1 MKNKSFT
8 ILEMTVSILI
18 FLIGI
23 AVISGLY
30 INLVRQYLI
39 SQNLQ
44 ASLGNVKLALE
55 KIWREMNYGIN
66 FATTTNGIK
75 YQRVNDCANVEI
87 KYDTAAKAI
96 LYNSSTL
103 IDPNYFEVNNF
114 IIYATGSFGSSGDYN
129 VTSFKLIT
137 ISLSGIAKAK
147 SMDIPVN
154 FQISVAPINS
164 VFAST
169 SCGF

>member
-1 MKNKSFT
+1 MKKRGFT
-8 ILEMTVSILI
+8 ILEMTVAILI

-30 INLVRQYLI
+30 INLVKQYLI
-39 SQNLQ
+39 SQNVQ
-44 ASLGNVKLALE
+44 ASIGNVKLALE
-55 KIWREMNYGIN
+55 KIWREMKYGIN
-66 FATTTNGIK
+66 FTTTTNGIK

-87 KYDTAAKAI
+87 KYDTATKAI

-114 IIYATGSFGSSGDYN
+114 TIYATGSFYLTGDYN

-137 ISLSGIAKAK
+137 ISLNGIAKAK

>member
-1 MKNKSFT
+1 MKNKGFT
-8 ILEMTVSILI
+8 ILEMTVAILI

-30 INLVRQYLI
+30 INLVKQYLI
-39 SQNLQ
+39 SQNVQ
-44 ASLGNVKLALE
+44 ASIGNVKLALE
-55 KIWREMNYGIN
+55 KIWREMKYGIN

-87 KYDTAAKAI
+87 KYDTATKAI

-114 IIYATGSFGSSGDYN
+114 TVYATGSFNLTGDYN
-129 VTSFKLIT
+129 VRSFKLIT

>member
-1 MKNKSFT
+1 MKKKGFT
-8 ILEMTVSILI
+8 ILEMTVAILI

-30 INLVRQYLI
+30 INLVRQHLI
-39 SQNLQ
+39 SQNVQ

-55 KIWREMNYGIN
+55 KIWREMKYGIN

-87 KYDTAAKAI
+87 KYDTGTKAI

-114 IIYATGSFGSSGDYN
+114 TVYATGSFGSQGDYN
-129 VTSFKLIT
+129 ITSFKLIT

-147 SMDIPVN
+147 SLDIPIN
-154 FQISVAPINS
+154 FLMSVAPINS

>member
-1 MKNKSFT
+1 
-8 ILEMTVSILI
+8 
-18 FLIGI
+18 
-23 AVISGLY
+23 
-30 INLVRQYLI
+30 
-39 SQNLQ
+39 
-44 ASLGNVKLALE
+44 
-55 KIWREMNYGIN
+55 
-66 FATTTNGIK
+66 
-75 YQRVNDCANVEI
+75 VEI
-87 KYDTAAKAI
+87 KYDTATKAI

-114 IIYATGSFGSSGDYN
+114 TIYATGSFGSQGDYN

>member
-1 MKNKSFT
+1 MRKRGFT
-8 ILEMTVSILI
+8 ILEMTVAILI

-30 INLVRQYLI
+30 INLVKQYLI

-55 KIWREMNYGIN
+55 KIWREMKYGIN

-87 KYDTAAKAI
+87 KYDTGTKAI

-114 IIYATGSFGSSGDYN
+114 TVYATGSFGSPGDYN

>member
-1 MKNKSFT
+1 
-8 ILEMTVSILI
+8 
-18 FLIGI
+18 
-23 AVISGLY
+23 
-30 INLVRQYLI
+30 
-39 SQNLQ
+39 
-44 ASLGNVKLALE
+44 
-55 KIWREMNYGIN
+55 
-66 FATTTNGIK
+66 
-75 YQRVNDCANVEI
+75 VEI
-87 KYDTAAKAI
+87 KYDTGTKAI

-114 IIYATGSFGSSGDYN
+114 TVYTTGSLPSTGNYSE
-129 VTSFKLIT
+129 TSFKLIT
-137 ISLSGIAKAK
+137 ISLNGIAKAK

>member
-1 MKNKSFT
+1 MKKKGFT
-8 ILEMTVSILI
+8 ILEMTVAILI

-30 INLVRQYLI
+30 INLVRQHLI
-39 SQNLQ
+39 SQNVQ

-55 KIWREMNYGIN
+55 KIWREMKYGIN

-87 KYDTAAKAI
+87 KYDTGTKAI

-114 IIYATGSFGSSGDYN
+114 TVYTTGSLPSTGNYSE
-129 VTSFKLIT
+129 TSFKLIT
-137 ISLSGIAKAK
+137 ISLNGIAKAK

>member
-1 MKNKSFT
+1 MKNKGFT
-8 ILEMTVSILI
+8 ILEMIVAILI

-30 INLVRQYLI
+30 INLVKQYLI

-55 KIWREMNYGIN
+55 KIWREMKYGIN

-75 YQRVNDCANVEI
+75 YQRVNDCVNVEI
-87 KYDTAAKAI
+87 KYDTATKAI

-114 IIYATGSFGSSGDYN
+114 TIYATGSFGSQGDYN

>member
-1 MKNKSFT
+1 MKNKGFT
-8 ILEMTVSILI
+8 ILEMTVAILI

-30 INLVRQYLI
+30 INLVKQYLI

-55 KIWREMNYGIN
+55 KIWREMKYGIN
-66 FATTTNGIK
+66 FATTTNGIRYK
-75 YQRVNDCANVEI
+75 RLNDCANVEI
-87 KYDTAAKAI
+87 KYNIATKAI

-114 IIYATGSFGSSGDYN
+114 TIYATGSFGSQGDYN

>member
-8 ILEMTVSILI
+8 ILEMTVAILI

-44 ASLGNVKLALE
+44 ASIGNVKLALE
-55 KIWREMNYGIN
+55 KIWREMKYGIN

-87 KYDTAAKAI
+87 KYDTATKAI

-114 IIYATGSFGSSGDYN
+114 TIYATGSFGSPGDYN
-129 VTSFKLIT
+129 VISFKLIT

-147 SMDIPVN
+147 SMDIPIN

>member
-1 MKNKSFT
+1 MKKKGFT
-8 ILEMTVSILI
+8 ILEMTVAILI

-30 INLVRQYLI
+30 INLVKQYLI

-44 ASLGNVKLALE
+44 ASIGNIKLALE
-55 KIWREMNYGIN
+55 KIWREMKYGIN

-75 YQRVNDCANVEI
+75 YQRLNDCVNVEI
-87 KYDTAAKAI
+87 KYDTATKAI

-114 IIYATGSFGSSGDYN
+114 TVYATGSSGLTGDYN
-129 VTSFKLIT
+129 TTSFKLIT

-147 SMDIPVN
+147 SMDIPIN

>member
-1 MKNKSFT
+1 MKKKGFT
-8 ILEMTVSILI
+8 ILEMTIAILI

-30 INLVRQYLI
+30 INLVKQYLI

-55 KIWREMNYGIN
+55 KIWREMKYGIN
-66 FATTTNGIK
+66 FTTTTNGIK
-75 YQRVNDCANVEI
+75 YQRLNDCANVEI
-87 KYDTAAKAI
+87 KYDTATKAI

-114 IIYATGSFGSSGDYN
+114 TIYATGSFGSQGDYN
-129 VTSFKLIT
+129 ITSFKLIT

-147 SMDIPVN
+147 SLDIPVN